1 MSRLRDLSSNKRRS
15 SRKKKDNTRS
25 SYIPS
30 YTPDGKVIDPGRA
43 AKKKAVLRTMIVV
56 AGIFAFI
63 YIPGMY
69 MREPEPETFIASP
82 DSTAIQMVNQLL
94 RDSGNEDFDGDDVTN
109 ADETAA
115 GSNPWKADTDNDGM
129 SDYYEIYV
137 SDTNPAEYNRDM
149 VDIQQREDNRNGNS
163 LASPYKI
170 GNVVLWADDYTSKS
184 YGSVVETLHGY
195 HFCDFSG
202 YAQFSQYDTCYAYKV
217 ENGVRTL
224 LEHRERENAWKVSA
238 GDIVEVYEEPLT
250 TTIEVGLF
258 GQTYYL
264 EPNTVTSVLLFCKD
278 SSE

>member
-170 GNVVLWADDYTSKS
+170 GNVVLWLMITHPNHMVPWWKPCMVIIFVIFPVTHSSPSMIPVMRIRLKTG
-184 YGSVVETLHGY
+184 YGHYLNT
-195 HFCDFSG
+195 
-202 YAQFSQYDTCYAYKV
+202 
-217 ENGVRTL
+217 
-224 LEHRERENAWKVSA
+224 ENARMLGK
-238 GDIVEVYEEPLT
+238 
-250 TTIEVGLF
+250 
-258 GQTYYL
+258 
-264 EPNTVTSVLLFCKD
+264 
-278 SSE
+278 